1 LSEGFGPV
9 AYNPRKAAQ
18 TIAFFALQSG
28 QGTVSVLKAVK
39 LVYLADRESVKRRG
53 HPIQDEPRVS
63 MPHGPV
69 NSTTYDYLSGTYDP
83 DIAGWSEF
91 LTDRENNNVGLT
103 RANMTVDDLDELSR
117 TEVALLSDV
126 WGQFGNMDKWALRD
140 WTHVEENVPEWK
152 DPKGSS
158 RRISLTDIMNAVGVV
173 DADKRS
179 NEYQSIQN
187 ARDILASL

>member
-1 LSEGFGPV
+1 M

-28 QGTVSVLKAVK
+28 QGAVPVLKAVK

-53 HPIQDEPRVS
+53 HPIQDEPRFS

-83 DIAGWSEF
+83 DGSGWAEF
-91 LTDRENNNVGLT
+91 LTDGENHNVGLA
-103 RANMTVDDLDELSR
+103 RADISVGDFDELSQ
-117 TEVALLSDV
+117 TELSLLHDV
-126 WGQFGNMDKWALRD
+126 WSQFGGMDKWALRD
-140 WTHVEENVPEWK
+140 WTHVQENVPEWK
-152 DPKGSS
+152 DPNGSS

-173 DADKRS
+173 DSDRRAG
-179 NEYQSIQN
+179 EYQSIQN
-187 ARDILASL
+187 ARDILAAL

>member
-1 LSEGFGPV
+1 M

-28 QGTVSVLKAVK
+28 QGAVSVLKAVK

-91 LTDRENNNVGLT
+91 LTDRENHNVGLART
-103 RANMTVDDLDELSR
+103 DLTVDDLDELSR
-117 TEVALLSDV
+117 TEIAVLSEV

-140 WTHVEENVPEWK
+140 WTHAKENVPEWK
-152 DPKGSS
+152 DPNGSS
-158 RRISLTDIMNAVGVV
+158 RKISLTDIMNAVGVV
-173 DADKRS
+173 DANKRAH
-179 NEYQSIQN
+179 EYQSIQN